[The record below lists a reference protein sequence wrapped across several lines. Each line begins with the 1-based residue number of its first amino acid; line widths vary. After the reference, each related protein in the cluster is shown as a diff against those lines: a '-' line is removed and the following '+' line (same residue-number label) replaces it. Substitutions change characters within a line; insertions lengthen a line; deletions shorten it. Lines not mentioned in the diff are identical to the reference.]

1 MWRALFLAIGFFVMI
16 VGVECLGIDKVSLK
30 IHEEA
35 PPPSLFDSGPREGP
49 AVQFLPPAWAPYSL
63 MAVGAVVCLYSFTIP
78 RRVAG
83 G

>member
-30 IHEEA
+30 LHQEPAPVGLFESEQKEGPPVQFM
-35 PPPSLFDSGPREGP
+35 PPP
-49 AVQFLPPAWAPYSL
+49 WAPYSL
-63 MAVGAVVCLYSFTIP
+63 LAVGAVVCLYSFTIP
-78 RRVAG
+78 RRVLG